1 MASRRQEPGS
11 LAGLATVARTLSYL
25 RRFRASTPVAS
36 DKSFEEIYEDPIRFR
51 RLVHN
56 HMVKLFALQPSEMTF
71 GMMTEIQF
79 TPAHLVRA
87 KEQLSTV
94 DVVGLQEQFPDFCAE
109 LEQRFGWKFG
119 DAFYANRTKP
129 VSVSAELRARIA
141 IDNALDV
148 ELYEY
153 AKDLVANRRGKRANG
168 ITMVQRRRHGPRSCA
183 DNGSPKR

>member
-1 MASRRQEPGS
+1 MNIPERNPRQ
-11 LAGLATVARTLSYL
+11 TLSYL

-119 DAFYANRTKP
+119 EAFYANRTKP

-141 IDNALDV
+141 
-148 ELYEY
+148 
-153 AKDLVANRRGKRANG
+153 DLKRDD
-168 ITMVQRRRHGPRSCA
+168 Q
-183 DNGSPKR
+183 